1 MPTKEHEEK
10 VFTIDELN
18 LEMIKCPAGSFMMG
32 SPESE
37 SGREECEKQHKVII
51 SKSFY
56 IGKYPVTQKQ
66 YQAIIGINPS
76 FFMSDYSNQTIGCN
90 NKRINLITNENNPV
104 DSVNWNNAKELCEIL
119 NARFNNIIPQGYRFD
134 LPTEAQWEYACR
146 SGTTTSLSFNSEK
159 NIINSEF
166 EYTNLDEVAWYYE
179 NSGGQT
185 HEVGQKCPNNWGIY
199 DMLGNIREWC
209 RDWSGNCLEDNVT
222 DPTGPNHG
230 FDRVIRGGSWDDFA
244 HICRPAYRGSWPG
257 NWKDKRFGF
266 RLALVPMD

>member
-1 MPTKEHEEK
+1 MANKEREKNNFIIEE
-10 VFTIDELN
+10 IN

-37 SGREECEKQHKVII
+37 SGREECEKQLKVII

-76 FFMSDYSNQTIGCN
+76 FFMSDYSNRTIGCN
-90 NKRINLITNENNPV
+90 DKRINLITNENNPV
-104 DSVNWNNAKELCEIL
+104 DSVNWNNAKEFCEIL
-119 NARFNNIIPQGYRFD
+119 NARFNNIIPHGYMFD

-146 SGTTTSLSFNSEK
+146 ADTTTALDSGK
-159 NIINSEF
+159 NII
-166 EYTNLDEVAWYYE
+166 YVADKCQNLDEVAWYYE

-185 HEVGQKCPNNWGIY
+185 HEVGQKSPNNWGIY

-209 RDWSGNCLEDNVT
+209 RDWSGNYTEDT
-222 DPTGPNHG
+222 IIDPKGANHG
-230 FDRVIRGGSWDDFA
+230 SDRVIRGGSWDDFGN
-244 HICRPAYRGSWPG
+244 ICRSAYRGSWPG

-266 RLALVPMD
+266 RLALVPID